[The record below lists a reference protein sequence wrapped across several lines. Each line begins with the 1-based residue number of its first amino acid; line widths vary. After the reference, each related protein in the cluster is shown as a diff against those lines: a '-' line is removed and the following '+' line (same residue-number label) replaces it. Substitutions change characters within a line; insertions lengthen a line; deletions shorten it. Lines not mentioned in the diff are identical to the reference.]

1 MIEMEREERDGSER
15 RKSAKE
21 QRLLC
26 VCARDAADGGG
37 VPASSGVPAAP
48 RAREEFAG
56 APWGIWAAVRSLV
69 LRASPPPPFLTG
81 VDA

>member
-56 APWGIWAAVRSLV
+56 APWGHLGSGSLTCP
-69 LRASPPPPFLTG
+69 LGIPPPPSS
-81 VDA
+81 